1 MTRIARTLLVTAA
14 TAAALAALAGAA
26 GAQDKIGEGVTI
38 YMQMGGQPG
47 EPPVLPR
54 TNGAKAAAAA
64 LGATLNEQYSSWQP
78 ETMLAQFRE
87 AVAAKPDCI
96 VIMGHPGNDAF
107 ADLVADAFAQGI
119 VVTSNNSPL
128 SELLP
133 KYQAQGFGY
142 AGVDL
147 YEGGAITARAMLAA
161 GLKAGDHALEY
172 GLFSQGDRGLSDK
185 GLADTLEAAGV
196 IVDRVEISAEVNAN
210 PPSAIPILVAY
221 LQEHPD
227 TKGLATQ
234 HGGVTAQLPAIVEQ
248 AGKAPGEIIVGGID
262 TDPKTIEAVRDGAIT
277 ATLDQQLYLQ
287 GFLPVLQCVLSV
299 KYKMGGMTTNTAAG
313 TVNPENVDVLLP
325 LIEQGIR

>member
-1 MTRIARTLLVTAA
+1 MQHSARWLGTAVLA
-14 TAAALAALAGAA
+14 TSMIALASGAA
-26 GAQDKIGEGVTI
+26 IAQDKIGEGVTV

-64 LGATLNEQYSSWQP
+64 LGVELFEQYSSWQA

-87 AVAAKPDCI
+87 ALAARPDCI

-119 VVTSNNSPL
+119 VVTSNNAPL
-128 SELLP
+128 NELMP
-133 KYQAQGFGY
+133 VYQAQGFGY

-147 YEGGAITARAMLAA
+147 YEGGAITARAMINA
-161 GLKAGDHALEY
+161 GLSAGDNVLVF
-172 GLFSQGDRGLSDK
+172 GNFSKGDRGLSDM
-185 GLADTLEAAGV
+185 GMADTLEEAGLV
-196 IVDRVEISAEVNAN
+196 VDRVEMSEEVNAN
-210 PPSAIPILVAY
+210 PELAVPILVGY

-227 TKGLATQ
+227 TKAIGTQ
-234 HGGVTAQLPAIVEQ
+234 HGGVTPQLQAVMEQ
-248 AGKAPGEIIVGGID
+248 SGRAPDNLILGGID
-262 TDPKTIEAVRDGAIT
+262 TDPRTVEAVREGFIT
-277 ATLDQQLYLQ
+277 ASLDQQLYLQ

-299 KYKMGGMTTNTAAG
+299 KYQMGGFSTNTAAG
-313 TVNPENVDVLLP
+313 TVSPDNVESLLP

>member
-1 MTRIARTLLVTAA
+1 VKTSIKTLSLA
-14 TAAALAALAGAA
+14 TAAGALMALAQPVQAA
-26 GAQDKIGEGVTI
+26 DMIGEGVTM

-64 LGATLNEQYSSWQP
+64 LGVKLTEQYSSWQA

-96 VIMGHPGNDAF
+96 GIMGHPGSDAF
-107 ADLVADAFAQGI
+107 ADLVADAIAQGI
-119 VVTSNNSPL
+119 KVTSGNAPL
-128 SELLP
+128 KELQV
-133 KYQAQGFGY
+133 KYQDQGFGY

-147 YEGGAITARAMLAA
+147 YEGGAITARALLNA
-161 GLKAGDHALEY
+161 GLKKGDKALEF
-172 GLFSQGDRGLSDK
+172 GNFSKGDRGLSDK
-185 GLADTLEAAGV
+185 GLADTLEQGGV
-196 IVDRVEISAEVNAN
+196 VVDRVEMSEEVNGN
-210 PPSAIPILVAY
+210 PPLAIPQLVAY

-227 TKGLATQ
+227 TKAIATQ
-234 HGGVTAQLPAIVEQ
+234 HGGITPLLPDVMQQ
-248 AGKAPGEIIVGGID
+248 AGKKPGELLLGGID
-262 TDPKTIEAVRDGAIT
+262 TDPRTVDAVKSGAMT

-299 KYKMGGMTTNTAAG
+299 KYKMGGFATNTAAG
-313 TVNPENVDVLLP
+313 TLSPKNVDDLVP